1 MKLFNS
7 HVHTSTSPDCR
18 TSIEDI
24 CLAAF
29 GANLSGIAI
38 TDHCSGSHYISYN
51 SYDILKTS
59 HKNVSRLAKEYE
71 GKMEVLAGVEFE
83 EMIWSPEYINRLIA
97 SSRFDVILASV
108 HKVQNVPD
116 TRYFSRIDFS
126 TYTKDELSSYV
137 SCYFK
142 DVLTTVKTCDFDV
155 FAHLTIVLRYI
166 CGKYKIDF
174 NLSEFTPIIDEILKA
189 LIARDKALE
198 VNTSEFS
205 NVGLMPDEKIL
216 SRYRA
221 LGGEKVT
228 IGTDAHLPQNIFKGF
243 DAAVDALR
251 KSGFDAYYY
260 YKNRIPKKVFFDTDK
275 HF

>member
-1 MKLFNS
+1 MQLFNS
-7 HVHTSTSPDCR
+7 HVHTSTSPDCH

-29 GANLSGIAI
+29 GAGFSGIAI

-51 SYDILKTS
+51 SYGILKES
-59 HKNVSRLAKEYE
+59 HKNVRRLAKEYQ
-71 GKMEVLAGVEFE
+71 GKMDVLAGVEFE

-108 HKVQNVPD
+108 HKVQGVKD

-126 TYTKDELSSYV
+126 TYTKSELSAYV
-137 SCYFK
+137 NCYFK
-142 DVLTTVKTCDFDV
+142 DVLTTVKACDFDV

-174 NLSEFTPIIDEILKA
+174 NLSEFMPIIDEILKV
-189 LIARDKALE
+189 LISRNKALE

-205 NVGLMPDEKIL
+205 NIGLMPDEEIL
-216 SRYRA
+216 SRYRS

-228 IGTDAHLPQNIFKGF
+228 IGTDAHLPQNISKGF
-243 DAAVDALR
+243 DAAVTALR
-251 KSGFDAYYY
+251 KAGFDSYYY
-260 YKNRIPKKVFFDTDK
+260 YKNRQPQRLGF
-275 HF
+275 